1 MTMQR
6 SFDRCGS
13 RRNRLRSP
21 RNSGTNA
28 ASVSASIVGP
38 MATVISGVR
47 IKVGTTHGD
56 VRVTSGGKLV
66 VVGIIVGTLTVESG
80 GYAYII
86 GMIGGLAIEP
96 GGRAKLP
103 GLCTGDATNQGGDL
117 EVRGTVNG
125 TLHGQ
130 SITRV
135 LPGARISPRKLYPF
149 PFNR

>member
-1 MTMQR
+1 MAV
-6 SFDRCGS
+6 C
-13 RRNRLRSP
+13 
-21 RNSGTNA
+21 
-28 ASVSASIVGP
+28 ASIVRL
-38 MATVISGVR
+38 MSTVISGVR
-47 IKVGTTHGD
+47 VKVGTTHDD

-66 VVGIIVGTLTVESG
+66 VVGIITGTLTVESG

-103 GLCTGDATNQGGDL
+103 GLCVGDATNHGGHL

-135 LPGARISPRKLYPF
+135 LPGARISPRKPYPF
-149 PFNR
+149 PFSR